1 MVYAAFG
8 RVELMIH
15 LDDIYSLSDF
25 QRRTRE
31 HIRRLRTTGRPEV
44 LTVNGRAE
52 LVVHDASSY
61 QQIVNALEMARTL
74 PVTARA
80 VPEDLKPDP
89 VIEEYKQYVDRTL
102 LRENLRR
109 TVEQRVANLV
119 ALQTLTLE
127 ARRAGEDARAAS
139 RTAGSG
145 QDGR

>member
-1 MVYAAFG
+1 
-8 RVELMIH
+8 
-15 LDDIYSLSDF
+15 
-25 QRRTRE
+25 
-31 HIRRLRTTGRPEV
+31 
-44 LTVNGRAE
+44 
-52 LVVHDASSY
+52 VHDAASY

-80 VPEDLKPDP
+80 VPEDLEPDP

-139 RTAGSG
+139 RTTGSG
-145 QDGR
+145 RDGR